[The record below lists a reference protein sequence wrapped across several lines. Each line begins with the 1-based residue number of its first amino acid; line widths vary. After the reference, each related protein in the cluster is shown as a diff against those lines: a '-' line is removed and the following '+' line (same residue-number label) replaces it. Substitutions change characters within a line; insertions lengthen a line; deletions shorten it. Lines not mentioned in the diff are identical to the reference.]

1 MRHALVDA
9 EFVREIARKGEVN
22 VCSISFH
29 SDEARRAFYYTTKH
43 IVYFF

>member
-1 MRHALVDA
+1 MRHALIDA
-9 EFVREIARKGEVN
+9 EFVRKMAGKGEMN
-22 VCSISFH
+22 IRPISFH